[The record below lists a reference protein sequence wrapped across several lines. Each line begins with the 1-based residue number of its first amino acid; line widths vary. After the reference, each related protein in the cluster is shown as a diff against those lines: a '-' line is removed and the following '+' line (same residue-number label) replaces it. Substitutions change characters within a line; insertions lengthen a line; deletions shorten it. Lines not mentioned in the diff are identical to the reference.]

1 MPNMNQNINPN
12 VQARP
17 QVNQASPVTPNVPDN
32 NGIQMTGRNQ
42 NPQAPITDANDNA
55 PEADNSLNLM
65 NLYNNNFNDDQ
76 Q

>member
-1 MPNMNQNINPN
+1 MSSERNTSYNLKI
-12 VQARP
+12 
-17 QVNQASPVTPNVPDN
+17 
-32 NGIQMTGRNQ
+32 TGRNQ